1 MANTKNTLRY
11 DPNEEVTYDN
21 MVLRAGDNTG
31 YERVNYSATN
41 NTTNSASSGAASN
54 AKVSAQ
60 PSQSA
65 SAAQPTQTGQTGTPL
80 VMSQTYKD
88 ADALVQNLLA
98 NAPGKFGY
106 TKQSTMDSVLSEY
119 MNRPDFSYDVNA
131 DALYNQYK
139 DQYIQQGRLA
149 MMDTMGQA
157 QAMSGGYG
165 NSYAMS
171 AGQQAYNA
179 QLNNLNEI
187 VPELYAQAYNRYRDE
202 TNDLYNQYGLLS
214 ADRDAEMSAYNTE
227 LNSYFNQLNAA
238 MSREDSLYSREYGAY
253 RDGISDSQWGA
264 EFGASEDQR
273 AIDNNLNERVFASN
287 EEQRGLDNAHRDR
300 VFESDEEQRGL
311 DNDYRERVFTSNEEQ
326 RAFENDLAA
335 KNYGLNEKQV
345 NAALDAS
352 EAAANAGIAMTP
364 DEFAKW
370 SSILGNAEDFSQAM
384 EIANAMEMAGVPGE
398 VIDALFDS
406 LWGSE
411 IPTGDTTVN
420 TTVTPD
426 EEENRK
432 VSGPH
437 SPSSNN
443 NRIYL
448 VR

>member
-1 MANTKNTLRY
+1 MANMKKLVH
-11 DPNEEVTYDN
+11 DPNEKNEMNN

-65 SAAQPTQTGQTGTPL
+65 SAVQPTQPTQTGTGFTYGQFET
-80 VMSQTYKD
+80 SQAYKD
-88 ADALVQNLLA
+88 ADAVLNNLLA
-98 NAPGKFGY
+98 NAPVSFSY
-106 TKQSTMDSVLSEY
+106 SKQSTMDSVLSKY

-202 TNDLYNQYGLLS
+202 TSDLYNQYGLLS

-227 LNSYFNQLNAA
+227 LSNYYNQLNTA
-238 MSREDSLYSREYGAY
+238 MNRENTLYGREYGEYADAYNRAYGQY
-253 RDGISDSQWGA
+253 RDNVADSQWGA

-273 AIDNNLNERVFASN
+273 AIDNEHWDRSFAS
-287 EEQRGLDNAHRDR
+287 
-300 VFESDEEQRGL
+300 S
-311 DNDYRERVFTSNEEQ
+311 EEQ

-335 KNYGLNEKQV
+335 KKYDLDEKQV
-345 NAALDAS
+345 TAALKAS
-352 EAAANAGIAMTP
+352 EAAANSGSAYEMSP
-364 DEFAKW
+364 DDFAKW
-370 SSILGNAEDFSQAM
+370 SSTLGNADSLSKAM

-398 VIDALFDS
+398 VVDALFDS

>member
-1 MANTKNTLRY
+1 MANTKNT
-11 DPNEEVTYDN
+11 EEKKLDQDAVSTEQKND
-21 MVLRAGDNTG
+21 
-31 YERVNYSATN
+31 
-41 NTTNSASSGAASN
+41 TT
-54 AKVSAQ
+54 AQ
-60 PSQSA
+60 PSQA
-65 SAAQPTQTGQTGTPL
+65 TQPAQPSQTGQTGTGFTYGQFET
-80 VMSQTYKD
+80 SQAYKD
-88 ADALVQNLLA
+88 ADAVLNNLLA
-98 NAPGKFGY
+98 NAPGSFNF
-106 TKQSTMDSVLSEY
+106 TKQANMDSILSQIQ
-119 MNRPDFSYDVNA
+119 NRPDFSYDVNA

-202 TNDLYNQYGLLS
+202 TSDLYNQYGLMS
-214 ADRDAEMSAYNTE
+214 SERDAEMSAYNTE
-227 LNSYFNQLNAA
+227 ISNYYNQLNTA
-238 MSREDSLYSREYGAY
+238 MNRENTIYGREYGEYADAYNRAYGQY
-253 RDGISDSQWGA
+253 RDNVADSQWA
-264 EFGASEDQR
+264 DQFQFTKDQ
-273 AIDNNLNERVFASN
+273 ADISNQQWDKQFAFN
-287 EEQRGLDNAHRDR
+287 EEQAAIGNAQWDKQ
-300 VFESDEEQRGL
+300 FAFNENQANIS
-311 DNDYRERVFTSNEEQ
+311 NDQWERQYASSEEQ

-335 KNYGLNEKQV
+335 KKYDLDEKQV
-345 NAALDAS
+345 TAALKAS
-352 EAAANAGIAMTP
+352 EAAANSGSAYEMSP
-364 DEFAKW
+364 DDFAKW
-370 SSILGNAEDFSQAM
+370 SSTLGNADSLSKAM

-398 VIDALFDS
+398 VVDALFDS